1 MAQELFQKVAY
12 IGLRS
17 ADGSLMLNVPLYVK
31 VSELNKNGM
40 TDTQE
45 KVLHRISEIM
55 IQRYEKQLSEYFVGL
70 KRART
75 TRATTAWAVLINSR
89 ATQRATEQTKTPK
102 TICCVRWKN
111 WKRSSSMCGIPITEQ
126 RHRARARAIRTSWT
140 RYILPFPNG
149 CSIPTENCNVSKRNG
164 TNTRRKI

>member
-12 IGLRS
+12 IGLRN

-55 IQRYEKQLSEYFVGL
+55 IQRYEKQLSEYFASL
-70 KRART
+70 
-75 TRATTAWAVLINSR
+75 
-89 ATQRATEQTKTPK
+89 QRANNETK
-102 TICCVRWKN
+102 IGGN
-111 WKRSSSMCGIPITEQ
+111 NEQ
-126 RHRARARAIRTSWT
+126 RN
-140 RYILPFPNG
+140 FQ
-149 CSIPTENCNVSKRNG
+149 
-164 TNTRRKI
+164 

>member
-12 IGLRS
+12 IGLRN

-55 IQRYEKQLSEYFVGL
+55 IQRYEKQLSEYFASL
-70 KRART
+70 
-75 TRATTAWAVLINSR
+75 
-89 ATQRATEQTKTPK
+89 QRA
-102 TICCVRWKN
+102 N
-111 WKRSSSMCGIPITEQ
+111 
-126 RHRARARAIRTSWT
+126 
-140 RYILPFPNG
+140 N
-149 CSIPTENCNVSKRNG
+149 ENKENEL
-164 TNTRRKI
+164 

>member
-12 IGLRS
+12 IGLRN

-55 IQRYEKQLSEYFVGL
+55 IKRYEKQLSEYFASL
-70 KRART
+70 KEK
-75 TRATTAWAVLINSR
+75 
-89 ATQRATEQTKTPK
+89 TEKERQ
-102 TICCVRWKN
+102 
-111 WKRSSSMCGIPITEQ
+111 
-126 RHRARARAIRTSWT
+126 
-140 RYILPFPNG
+140 
-149 CSIPTENCNVSKRNG
+149 
-164 TNTRRKI
+164 